1 MEVDVECRGTASC
14 PEIYLRLMAA
24 EEELEELEALMDERK
39 SSLKEVD

>member
-1 MEVDVECRGTASC
+1 
-14 PEIYLRLMAA
+14 MAA